1 MSMASNFCCDKKEPR
16 KLQAPL
22 TDLNPDQGAKI
33 PPPKR
38 HGQKKK
44 KERKPKCSININKM
58 HF

>member
-1 MSMASNFCCDKKEPR
+1 MASNFCCDKKEPR

-38 HGQKKK
+38 PGQKKK
-44 KERKPKCSININKM
+44 KQKTKQRKKTKM
-58 HF
+58 LY